1 MSVYSVDAKN
11 HSDLWRGCIK
21 YVPEF
26 PRDESKRYVLYAT
39 GEASMNGRIYVALPE
54 QLMISKEMKNKYHIR
69 SRVAYTSC
77 VHVSLY
83 VQYIHMHICTVYIC
97 AYVYT

>member
-1 MSVYSVDAKN
+1 MNCTMSVFSVDSKN
-11 HSDLWRGCIK
+11 QSDLWRGCIK

-54 QLMISKEMKNKYHIR
+54 QLMISNEMKNKYHI
-69 SRVAYTSC
+69 
-77 VHVSLY
+77 
-83 VQYIHMHICTVYIC
+83 M
-97 AYVYT
+97 